1 LPCRAIDDYNPRF
14 MRPDPR
20 AAGDVPMELS
30 RRDLGKVTILDISGK
45 LTTTDGG
52 GQLKERVSSLIAEG
66 HKNIILNLA
75 NLSYMDSA
83 GLGEMV
89 ACHSTAAKNGGVVK
103 LANTTSRMKDLLTI
117 TKLVTVFDAHDT
129 EAQAVSSFNQ

>member
-1 LPCRAIDDYNPRF
+1 
-14 MRPDPR
+14 
-20 AAGDVPMELS
+20 MELS
-30 RRDLGKVTILDISGK
+30 RRDVGNVTILDISGK
-45 LTTTDGG
+45 LTTVDGG
-52 GQLKERVSSLIAEG
+52 GQLKERVSSLISEG

-89 ACHSTAAKNGGVVK
+89 ACHSTAAKNGATVK
-103 LANTTSRMKDLLTI
+103 LANTTSRMKDLLAI

-129 EAQAVSSFNQ
+129 EAQAVSSFG